1 MASKNKR
8 KAKRTPLNVAHPT
21 PERISGHE
29 TRREGLAT
37 RIVPTIDTLRNRN
50 RITEAEHKAL
60 GHYADQRCLAEGSPL
75 KDSIGRL
82 LHISGGER
90 DYLPAAVLSAQQQV
104 RYLDGELGQLRSI
117 AEAIAYENITLT
129 EWVCRQ
135 GEGRIKCE
143 TIDGVKVC
151 KPYADSKYYE
161 YALLELRFAA
171 RRLIS
176 AIGGH

>member
-1 MASKNKR
+1 MAAKNKR

-60 GHYADQRCLAEGSPL
+60 GHYADQKCIADGSPL

-82 LHISGGER
+82 LSPSGG
-90 DYLPAAVLSAQQQV
+90 DGGYLPAAVVSARLRV
-104 RYLDGELGQLRSI
+104 AYLERELGQLRTI
-117 AEAIAYENITLT
+117 AKAIAYENITLT

-143 TIDGVKVC
+143 VIDGVKVC
-151 KPYADSKYYE
+151 KPYADSRFYE

-171 RRLIS
+171 RRLMS
-176 AIGGH
+176 AIEA

>member
-1 MASKNKR
+1 MAAKNKR
-8 KAKRTPLNVAHPT
+8 KKPKVDNVAYPT

-29 TRREGLAT
+29 TRREGMAT
-37 RIVPTIDTLRNRN
+37 RIVPTIDTLRNRE

-60 GHYADQRCLAEGSPL
+60 GHYADQKCIADGSPL

-82 LHISGGER
+82 LSPSGAHGG
-90 DYLPAAVLSAQQQV
+90 YLPAAVVSARLRV
-104 RYLDGELGQLRSI
+104 SYLERELGQLRTI

-129 EWVCRQ
+129 EWVNRQ

-143 TIDGVKVC
+143 VIDGVKVC
-151 KPYADSKYYE
+151 KPYADSRFYE

-171 RRLIS
+171 RRLMS
-176 AIGGH
+176 AIEA

>member
-1 MASKNKR
+1 MAAKNKR
-8 KAKRTPLNVAHPT
+8 KKPKADNVAYPT

-29 TRREGLAT
+29 TRREGMAT
-37 RIVPTIDTLRNRN
+37 RIVPTIDTLHNRN
-50 RITEAEHKAL
+50 RITEEEWKAL
-60 GHYADQRCLAEGSPL
+60 GHYADQKCIADGSPL

-82 LHISGGER
+82 LSPSGG
-90 DYLPAAVLSAQQQV
+90 DGGYLPAAVVSARLRV
-104 RYLDGELGQLRSI
+104 GYLERELGQLRTI

-129 EWVCRQ
+129 EWVNRQ

-143 TIDGVKVC
+143 VIDGVKVC
-151 KPYADSKYYE
+151 KPYADTRHYE

-176 AIGGH
+176 AIEA